1 MNVESSIETRKQ
13 AFFNAYEISDSE
25 LIGKINVLFSKIEEF
40 GKNCSDVMDFESK
53 FASSD
58 LNQEYINLFT
68 EVAQKCTPKTYT
80 SEPVNVKSGKEYIMD
95 DIKSEIKYQADS
107 LTQPMRHELYQET
120 YDKVRDIPVVGEALS
135 AKQHFDFFSKFKKK
149 KDE

>member
-13 AFFNAYEISDSE
+13 AFFNAYEINDSE
-25 LIGKINVLFSKIEEF
+25 LIDKINVLFSKIEEF
-40 GKNCSDVMDFESK
+40 GRSCNDVMDFETK

-68 EVAQKCTPKTYT
+68 EIGSKCSPKVYN
-80 SEPVNVKSGKEYIMD
+80 SEPVSVKSGASYIAD
-95 DIKSEIKYQADS
+95 DIASEVKYQADS

-120 YDKVRDIPVVGEALS
+120 YDKARDIPVVGDVMN
-135 AKQHFDFFSKFKKK
+135 AKQHFDFFSRFKKK
-149 KDE
+149 NDE